1 MYAGDLFC
9 RVGVYTPSP
18 EATCVLCTQAYVI
31 KITKFRDL
39 GTPLI
44 AIFTSAVREPAHS
57 KGYNA
62 SPPPKKKTGWTPL
75 LQKSKPEI
83 HVHSLYLA
91 ATMTGYL
98 CREVRTDLSYG
109 YIYLAYDLG

>member
-62 SPPPKKKTGWTPL
+62 SPPPQKKKQVGHPCYKNLNPKFTFT
-75 LQKSKPEI
+75 
-83 HVHSLYLA
+83 LY
-91 ATMTGYL
+91 
-98 CREVRTDLSYG
+98 
-109 YIYLAYDLG
+109 I